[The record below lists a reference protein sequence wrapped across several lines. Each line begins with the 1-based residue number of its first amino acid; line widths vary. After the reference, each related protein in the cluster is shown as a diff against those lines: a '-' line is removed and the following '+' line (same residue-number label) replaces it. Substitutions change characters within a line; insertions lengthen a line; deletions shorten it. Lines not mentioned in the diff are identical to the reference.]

1 MIRMSVTINTRGLT
15 QYRNNLALLEQVVSA
30 TAANIEGEAK
40 QSILARQSQGNPRIE
55 GGRIHYAAE
64 PGNPPNSDTGNL
76 ANSIGHRMTGR
87 TSAEVFSNAEY
98 SIPLEIG
105 FIARN
110 GVYQGPWPFMVPAV
124 ERHAGPFRQAV
135 ASVMRGRRP

>member
-1 MIRMSVTINTRGLT
+1 M
-15 QYRNNLALLEQVVSA
+15 A

-40 QSILARQSQGNPRIE
+40 QSILKRSSRGNAYHR
-55 GGRIHYAAE
+55 GGKVHYSAE

-105 FIARN
+105 FIAKN
-110 GVYQGPWPFMVPAV
+110 QVFQGPWPFMVPAV
-124 ERHAGPFRQAV
+124 ERHAGPFKQAV
-135 ASVMRGRRP
+135 TSVLKGRKP